1 MWYLKNSSEVL
12 PVGTRDGLLVVDRGS
27 MGCGMGRRHTAYV
40 AVGVVVGAGI
50 VAAVALLVVSAPTV
64 PQPASGSANRARA
77 ARPVGCVDRL
87 LKDWNDG
94 RIDGTY
100 RLACYRKAIKELPLD
115 LVVYSSAADD
125 IRQAL
130 SERIVQGAR

>member
-1 MWYLKNSSEVL
+1 M
-12 PVGTRDGLLVVDRGS
+12 
-27 MGCGMGRRHTAYV
+27 RRRRA
-40 AVGVVVGAGI
+40 AQVVVGIVVGGGI
-50 VAAVALLVVSAPTV
+50 AAAVAFLLVSGSAA
-64 PQPASGSANRARA
+64 PQPASGSANRARP
-77 ARPVGCVDRL
+77 ARPASCVDRL

-115 LVVYSSAADD
+115 LAVYSSAADD